1 MLNSGQHKV
10 VTAARSVEFRDCS
23 TQQHHRIVGFLLV
36 HESMVIAL
44 TKSFA
49 NCLGGHL
56 HGIRFYGF
64 NDDSC
69 PVLDCQFL
77 SKGAAVLVT
86 PIKTAAPAVS
96 PMNPMPA

>member
-1 MLNSGQHKV
+1 M
-10 VTAARSVEFRDCS
+10 AD
-23 TQQHHRIVGFLLV
+23 
-36 HESMVIAL
+36 

-49 NCLGGHL
+49 NCPGGHAQ
-56 HGIRFYGF
+56 GIRFYGF

-86 PIKTAAPAVS
+86 PIKTASPAVS
-96 PMNPMPA
+96 PMNHMPA